1 MNKNTWKKIGITA
14 GSLAIGAYIVFLAS
28 PLVLNPIINGY
39 SDDIVNEIHKATGLN
54 AKLGNVK
61 LVTTPKLT
69 AGLKVDKFELLT
81 PDNEHVGS
89 ADNFQV
95 KMSLIPLLARKIE
108 VDLVKLKN
116 ADITLKINKD
126 GSFEALNYLPQNE
139 EKQEEPSS
147 EAEGFK
153 LPLGLKLSNHMPD
166 IKVENYSLTI
176 TDGADKYVASG
187 SQTEIT
193 DFILN
198 KSVKVKSS
206 GKAVFK
212 DREQFNY
219 NLKVLNKIMPDIDIN
234 EVLENPSQ
242 PEDKEKKDAQPIDIM
257 GILSGIYYN
266 NLTANASA
274 DLTIERENING
285 KAELSNVS
293 ILNLPPSDAK
303 LIFKGNSIDVVSNI
317 YTAKNEVSK
326 IDGVIKTGDKPSI
339 DLNFKSKAEIANILR
354 IIKEVALIF
363 NIKDLQTL
371 TANGSLD
378 ANFNIKSNLQRY
390 RVNFN

>member
-14 GSLAIGAYIVFLAS
+14 GCLAIGVYVVFLAS

-89 ADNFQV
+89 ADDFQV

-139 EKQEEPSS
+139 EKQEEPS
-147 EAEGFK
+147 AEGFK

-176 TDGADKYVASG
+176 TDGVDKYVASG

-242 PEDKEKKDAQPIDIM
+242 PEDKEKKDAQAIDIM

-266 NLTANASA
+266 NLTANANA

-293 ILNLPPSDAK
+293 IL
-303 LIFKGNSIDVVSNI
+303 
-317 YTAKNEVSK
+317 
-326 IDGVIKTGDKPSI
+326 
-339 DLNFKSKAEIANILR
+339 R
-354 IIKEVALIF
+354 
-363 NIKDLQTL
+363 
-371 TANGSLD
+371 
-378 ANFNIKSNLQRY
+378 
-390 RVNFN
+390 